1 MTLPGLALFYAGLG
15 QAKNVLSVLIHWGTL
30 AALATV
36 FGVVCG
42 YSLAFESG
50 NAFIGGL
57 GRVLL
62 AGMARDSV
70 FPGTALPESVFVM
83 FQMTFAIITP
93 ALIVGAFVER
103 IRFGAVM
110 AFSLIWLLVVYVPV
124 THWVWGGGW
133 LAELRVMDYA
143 GGIVVHVTAGVS
155 ALVIAVMLGA
165 REGFPAGVRPPHAPW
180 MVMVG
185 ASLLWVGW
193 FGFNAGSAL
202 GAGADAGMAMLATQL
217 SAAVASL
224 TWLVIETVQFCHPI
238 VVGFVTGPLPGLAT
252 VTPPPTSLCPLG
264 SFPLCPSGTLL
275 FSPAKIAI

>member
-1 MTLPGLALFYAGLG
+1 
-15 QAKNVLSVLIHWGTL
+15 
-30 AALATV
+30 
-36 FGVVCG
+36 
-42 YSLAFESG
+42 
-50 NAFIGGL
+50 
-57 GRVLL
+57 
-62 AGMARDSV
+62 MARDSV

-143 GGIVVHVTAGVS
+143 GGIVAHVTAGVS

-202 GAGADAGMAMLATQL
+202 GAGADAGMAVLATQL

-224 TWLVIETVQFCHPI
+224 TWLVIETRSEEHTFELQ
-238 VVGFVTGPLPGLAT
+238 
-252 VTPPPTSLCPLG
+252 SLMRQSYAVFRLKTK
-264 SFPLCPSGTLL
+264 SRKKTN
-275 FSPAKIAI
+275 